1 MSTPFDLQPVKTPGG
16 WRVLAPFRFREF
28 RLLISAMSI
37 SLFAEGMWT
46 VVMALQVIA
55 LADDPAALSLV
66 ATCLAAGMLAFIL
79 VGGIVADRV
88 NQRAIIIAVETAN
101 VAATGAVAILGT
113 LGSLHLWHMAVA
125 SAVLGVGAAFFFPAY
140 SAYLPRILPAEHLL
154 AANGVEGA
162 IRPTLQQAI
171 GPAVAGIVVGAT
183 FPSLGAVTVAAL
195 FATGLVLLVS
205 MRPNEGDHIVMAVE
219 REKPHPLTDLREGL
233 RFVVRT
239 AWLRWTLL
247 FASTWVFLALGP
259 IDVLLPFIARERFA
273 HGEQVYGFMLAA
285 FGFGSAL
292 GALVVSSRP
301 LPRRYLTVMMTMWG
315 IGSLPLAI
323 VGATSSLTLMMLAL
337 FVVGI
342 ADGAGMVI
350 WGTLLQRR
358 VPPAMLGRVSSLDF
372 FVSLAFMPLSMAVAG
387 PLSKVV
393 PVELIFA
400 VAGIAPVVLAAHR
413 ARRGPHAAR
422 RDRQPAALIAYIPN
436 TGGSASTMIS
446 PHTTWVST
454 GASTPPVARRSHAH
468 TVPRMIAAK
477 PSIGLPLAD
486 VAAA

>member
-1 MSTPFDLQPVKTPGG
+1 MSTPCDLQPVRTPGG
-16 WRVLAPFRFREF
+16 WRVLAPFRYREF
-28 RLLISAMSI
+28 RLLIAAMSI

-66 ATCLAAGMLAFIL
+66 AACLAAGMLAFIL
-79 VGGIVADRV
+79 VGGLVADRV
-88 NQRAIIIAVETAN
+88 NQRAIIIAVEAAN
-101 VAATGAVAILGT
+101 VVATGAVAVLGT

-140 SAYLPRILPAEHLL
+140 SAYLPRILPAEQLL

-162 IRPTLQQAI
+162 LRPTLQQAI

-183 FPSLGAVTVAAL
+183 FPSLGAVAVATM
-195 FATGLVLLVS
+195 FTIGLILLVA

-259 IDVLLPFIARERFA
+259 IEVLLPFIARARFA

-285 FGFGSAL
+285 FGLGSAL
-292 GALVVSSRP
+292 GALVVSSRL

-315 IGSLPLAI
+315 LGSLPLAI
-323 VGATSSLTLMMLAL
+323 VGATSSLTLMLIAL
-337 FVVGI
+337 FVVGV
-342 ADGAGMVI
+342 AAGAGMVI

-393 PVELIFA
+393 PVDLIFA
-400 VAGIAPVVLAAHR
+400 VAGIAPVVLAAV
-413 ARRGPHAAR
+413 ALVAAR
-422 RDRQPAALIAYIPN
+422 MTRDEIAN
-436 TGGSASTMIS
+436 
-446 PHTTWVST
+446 
-454 GASTPPVARRSHAH
+454 
-468 TVPRMIAAK
+468 
-477 PSIGLPLAD
+477 PLR
-486 VAAA
+486 

>member
-1 MSTPFDLQPVKTPGG
+1 MSTPFDVQPVKAPGG
-16 WRVLAPFRFREF
+16 WRVLAPFGFREF

-79 VGGIVADRV
+79 VGGLVADRV

-113 LGSLHLWHMAVA
+113 LGSLRLWHMAVA

-183 FPSLGAVTVAAL
+183 FPSLGAVAVATM
-195 FATGLVLLVS
+195 FTIGLILLVA

-259 IDVLLPFIARERFA
+259 IEVLLPFIARARFA

-285 FGFGSAL
+285 FGLGSAL
-292 GALVVSSRP
+292 GALVVSSRL

-315 IGSLPLAI
+315 LGSLPLAI
-323 VGATSSLTLMMLAL
+323 VGATSSLTLMLIAL
-337 FVVGI
+337 YVVGV

-393 PVELIFA
+393 PVDLIFA
-400 VAGIAPVVLAAHR
+400 VAGIAPVVLAVVALV
-413 ARRGPHAAR
+413 AAR
-422 RDRQPAALIAYIPN
+422 MTRDEIAN
-436 TGGSASTMIS
+436 
-446 PHTTWVST
+446 
-454 GASTPPVARRSHAH
+454 
-468 TVPRMIAAK
+468 
-477 PSIGLPLAD
+477 PLR
-486 VAAA
+486 